1 MFQDDI
7 LKEHLETSS
16 TITNQSLVAL
26 EWNMNVATNI
36 DRIGNYR
43 YRPTS
48 AVGDIYRNPASS
60 FDLNDAGNYYTNATY
75 SDISIDGGF
84 DDSDIPIIFSSAREK
99 EQLLYSLEEC
109 FGRFRPRSG
118 INKVRYFGDK
128 FTHHVNQSMSSRPR
142 YYMSHKEDNFK
153 YWTSYRTEVD
163 ENGLSLERGISSATV
178 NGKHYIDDASPFVV
192 YKKQVPANRII
203 IKMQTNVGTEDL
215 GPFSNSYQNF
225 EDPLFGEANKTT
237 PLRWSVQYLEDG
249 IWNDA
254 IRFDE
259 NSVRLNGQAIVK
271 EDGYVE
277 LAYGLQI
284 PEEFKNNFYFANT
297 LTSANLL
304 PDNNFA
310 GAAYLIKTSELENGT
325 YYVWDGSEYQTFIPS
340 YGWALSDESVDNRTP
355 YVTEFVNPPQFLQDV
370 NSKIKYRE
378 FQYVQGIRV
387 VAETM
392 NKQDSTLDLIEMSPR
407 LAANIS
413 DRVSSY
419 SINRTASD
427 LGVSGMP
434 VGQLLAATGTLDIFD
449 YDNAFITTNKNSI
462 ISSHT
467 TQNLQ
472 VKFHEIIK
480 DVNSYDYYVPIKTMY
495 FDGFPEYENSVR
507 SVSLELRDMF
517 FYFESITAPELL
529 ITSVSLSYAISTLL
543 DNIGFSNYSFLRL
556 ASDSD
561 PIIPYFYV
569 EPNRTVAEVLSDLA
583 ISTQYAMFFDEY
595 NNFIVMSKNYIM
607 PSEEDRDTDIVLYGS
622 KDFLKDGVYQN
633 ASTSEVLANIAEI
646 SSQENLVYNNGK
658 VVYSSR
664 YIQRQYSGTE
674 QASASDRYKSW
685 VYRPVILWE
694 GTSIPVLKT
703 RNGSSDTAQD
713 ALAAIPI
720 NSNLSG
726 SVPTV
731 VGNSLVNNIIDLG
744 EGVYYIS
751 RYKGYF
757 YANGEIIKYD
767 AVQYT
772 VSGLSVAN
780 GGPNVWISSSQ
791 EYEKYFSQLPFN
803 GKIYPTG
810 LVRIYSEPNYEVING
825 VTRLLNGSVSKHG
838 RGQFGTEVTE
848 HYAGLDPY
856 WTDSDNIYG
865 CSMNSRYLFS
875 DSSPVANM
883 SLVAGAAG
891 LSTSS
896 GKLSNTEARRTSAS
910 SLIKNYLATENQPE
924 NEQTKILSTSSAT
937 VQASALVV
945 TGKPFLSSETS
956 TDFISYIPKS
966 LGESYSHFGT
976 RLRIIGKILN
986 NADRIQSPSG
996 SSTYYTVD
1004 GSSPEKSI
1012 TIGASSGG
1020 LGVLLNPTTNNGYF
1034 FEIAALTDQNYNVDN
1049 VIFYKL
1055 AKNESYDYLI
1065 DSSLNGTLSSNVLRA
1080 SVPGALSWSG
1090 SSLQVGERL
1099 LLSAQDNELENGY
1112 YRVSFA
1118 GSATAPWTLSKDES
1132 AIPVKLWGQN
1142 SAGII
1147 TDDGTMVGL
1156 TRRVDDEVTT
1166 VYDIAVEYEDVGS
1179 VRRFYLYIN
1188 NRVVA
1193 VVDDTDP
1200 LPVYN
1205 NMALFVRGS
1214 ARCMFENI
1222 YALGNNYA
1230 QNTSFVLDTPVKS
1243 VFSKQIT
1250 ASDSLKKYAIS
1261 GFVQSAYL
1269 GGISAAEPPRYNI
1282 YYDEFGTIFRE
1293 AAYYNIKY
1301 DKAYPALYSQLVHNV
1316 SKVKNLV
1323 ISGFMGGAYGAEFLV
1338 FNATDSALV
1347 LNEDGAN
1354 LAIHGVTITQ
1364 SSSTELSVNDY
1375 FSRKSDFSDS
1385 EFVADPLVDSPQ
1397 KAKEYYQDI
1406 KLSRITYGN
1415 REFSLDA
1422 KYVQSE
1428 DDAFELMSWMLG
1440 KVTKPRKSVGVRIF
1454 PNPTIQLGDIVKI
1467 NYKDS
1472 QGTSLIG
1479 PEESRFVVYN
1489 IAYDRSDGA
1498 TSMTIYLSEVL

>member
-1 MFQDDI
+1 
-7 LKEHLETSS
+7 
-16 TITNQSLVAL
+16 
-26 EWNMNVATNI
+26 
-36 DRIGNYR
+36 
-43 YRPTS
+43 
-48 AVGDIYRNPASS
+48 
-60 FDLNDAGNYYTNATY
+60 
-75 SDISIDGGF
+75 
-84 DDSDIPIIFSSAREK
+84 
-99 EQLLYSLEEC
+99 
-109 FGRFRPRSG
+109 
-118 INKVRYFGDK
+118 
-128 FTHHVNQSMSSRPR
+128 MSSRPR
-142 YYMSHKEDNFK
+142 YYMSHKEDKFK

-163 ENGLSLERGISSATV
+163 ESGISVERGIASTTV
-178 NGKHYIDDASPFVV
+178 NGNHYIDDASPYVV
-192 YKKQVPANRII
+192 YKSQVPANRIVV
-203 IKMQTNVGTEDL
+203 KMQTNVGTVDL

-225 EDPLFGEANKTT
+225 DDPLFGEENKTT
-237 PLRWSVQYLEDG
+237 PLRWAVQYLEDG
-249 IWNDA
+249 VWNDA

-259 NSVRLNGQAIVK
+259 NSVRLNGQPVVG

-277 LAYGLQI
+277 IAYGLQV

-297 LTSANLL
+297 ITSVGLL
-304 PDNNFA
+304 PDNNFI
-310 GAAYLIKTSELENGT
+310 GAAYLIKTSDLDNGT
-325 YYVWDGSEYQTFIPS
+325 YYVWDGAEYQSFEPS
-340 YGWALSDESVDNRTP
+340 YGWILSDESVDNRTP
-355 YVTEFVNPPQFLQDV
+355 YVTEFVDPPQFLQNVD
-370 NSKIKYRE
+370 NKIKYRE
-378 FQYVQGIRV
+378 FQYLQGIKV
-387 VAETM
+387 VVETM
-392 NKQDSTLDLIEMSPR
+392 NKQDATFDLIEMSPR

-419 SINRTASD
+419 SVNRTASD

-449 YDNAFITTNKNSI
+449 YDNAFISTNTNSI
-462 ISSHT
+462 IAAHT
-467 TQNLQ
+467 SQNLQ

-480 DVNSYDYYVPIKTMY
+480 DVDSYDYYVPIKTMY

-543 DNIGFSNYSFLRL
+543 DNIGFSNYSFVRL
-556 ASDSD
+556 ASDTD

-583 ISTQYAMFFDEY
+583 VSTQYAMFFDEY

-607 PSEEDRDTDIVLYGS
+607 PSEEDRATDIVLYGS
-622 KDFLKDGVYQN
+622 KDFSKDGAYQN
-633 ASTSEVLANIAEI
+633 AKTSEVLANIAEI

-658 VVYSSR
+658 VVYSTR

-674 QASASDRYKSW
+674 QAGSTDRYKSW
-685 VYRPVILWE
+685 IYRPVILWE
-694 GTSIPVLKT
+694 GASIPVLKT
-703 RNGSSDTAQD
+703 RNGSSDTTQD

-720 NSNLSG
+720 NSTLS
-726 SVPTV
+726 SNVPTV
-731 VGNSLVNNIIDLG
+731 VGNQLINNTVDLG

-791 EYEKYFSQLPFN
+791 EYEKYFSQIPFN

-810 LVRIYSEPNYEVING
+810 LIRIYSEPNYEVING
-825 VTRLLNGSVSKHG
+825 VTRLSNGAVSKHG
-838 RGQFGTEVTE
+838 RGQFGTEIVE
-848 HYAGLDPY
+848 HYAGVDPY
-856 WTDSDNIYG
+856 WTNSSNMYG
-865 CSMNSRYLFS
+865 CSMNSKYLFS
-875 DSSPVANM
+875 DSSPIADM
-883 SLVAGAAG
+883 SLVAGPVG

-896 GKLSNTEARRTSAS
+896 GKLSNTEAKRTSAT
-910 SLIKNYLATENQPE
+910 SLIKNYLALDNQPE
-924 NEQTKILSTSSAT
+924 GEQAKILSTSSAT
-937 VQASALVV
+937 VQASALVI

-956 TDFISYIPKS
+956 TDFISYIPKD

-976 RLRIIGKILN
+976 RLRIVGKILN
-986 NADRIQSPSG
+986 DTNRIQSPSG
-996 SSTYYTVD
+996 SSTYYTVE

-1034 FEIAALTDQNYNVDN
+1034 FEIAALTDQNYDVDN

-1065 DSSLNGTLSSNVLRA
+1065 DSNLDGTLSSNVLR
-1080 SVPGALSWSG
+1080 SSSNGAISWLG
-1090 SSLQVGERL
+1090 NQLQVGDRL
-1099 LLSAQDNELENGY
+1099 LLSAQSNSSENGY
-1112 YRVSFA
+1112 YKVTFA
-1118 GSATAPWTLSKDES
+1118 GSDTTAWTLLKDE
-1132 AIPVKLWGQN
+1132 AAVPVKLWGQN

-1156 TRRVDDEVTT
+1156 SRRVDDEVTT
-1166 VYDIAVEYEDVGS
+1166 VYDLAVEYENIGS
-1179 VRRFYLYIN
+1179 TRRFYLYIN
-1188 NRVVA
+1188 NRVIA

-1205 NMALFVRGS
+1205 NMALFVRGA

-1222 YALGNNYA
+1222 YALGTNYS

-1243 VFSKQIT
+1243 VFGKQIT

-1269 GGISAAEPPRYNI
+1269 GGISASEPPKYNI

-1293 AAYYNIKY
+1293 ASYYNIKY
-1301 DKAYPALYSQLVHNV
+1301 DRAYPALYSKLVHNV

-1323 ISGFMGGAYGAEFLV
+1323 VSGFMGGAYGAEFLV
-1338 FNATDSALV
+1338 FNATDSALI

-1364 SSSTELSVNDY
+1364 SSSTDLTVNDY
-1375 FSRKSDFSDS
+1375 FSRKSDFSEY

-1406 KLSRITYGN
+1406 KLSRLTYGN

-1454 PNPTIQLGDIVKI
+1454 PNPAIQLGDIVSI
-1467 NYKDS
+1467 NYKDA
-1472 QGTSLIG
+1472 QGTSIVG
-1479 PEESRFVVYN
+1479 PEGSRFVVYN
-1489 IAYDRSDGA
+1489 IAYDRADGS
-1498 TSMTIYLSEVL
+1498 TSMTLYLSEVL